1 MKLRTLI
8 LGMALGATTMLFT
21 SSVVS
26 MNLSTDSDDDLRHA
40 FKQIG
45 AQNEFLAKLKPLRGK
60 YVQDLKWWRSA
71 DAEPVALQGRTD
83 TNWLLESRFVK
94 QQFDSKWLGMK
105 FEATLILG
113 YDAVAQHYTSVWMD
127 TLGSRMIFSKGKLD
141 ESGETITFIGEYTDA
156 LTREPV
162 TVRTVMQIPSKK
174 DNTTVE
180 MFRKGADGKEYKCL
194 EVTNARF
201 IPRGA

>member
-1 MKLRTLI
+1 MKFRTLI
-8 LGMALGATTMLFT
+8 LGIALGATTMLFT

-26 MNLSTDSDDDLRHA
+26 MNLSMDSDDDLRHA
-40 FKQIG
+40 FKQAG
-45 AQNEFLAKLKPLRGK
+45 GQNEFLRKLKPLRGK

-71 DAEPVALQGRTD
+71 DAESVALQGRTETKWFMD
-83 TNWLLESRFVK
+83 SRFVK
-94 QQFDSKWLGMK
+94 QKFKSKWLGMT

-113 YDAVAQHYTSVWMD
+113 YDGIAQHYTSVWMD
-127 TLGSRMIFSKGKLD
+127 TLGSRMIFSTGKLD
-141 ESGETITFIGEYTDA
+141 ESGETITLIGEYTDA

-162 TVRTVMQIPSKK
+162 TVRTVMQVPSKK
-174 DNTTVE
+174 ENTKIE